1 MRVKL
6 LLLHITIVFINSCD
20 DERLTLA
27 DLDGT
32 YEGNFIRS
40 SPYAKYA
47 PAQVTLT
54 FANGQFQGAN
64 EKTKY
69 PAICNGTYEVE
80 GDKVE
85 FINACIWTAEFD
97 WSLILSGEF
106 YIEFEANTLTLQR
119 KNGDITDLYQ
129 LKRK

>member
-6 LLLHITIVFINSCD
+6 LLLLITIVFINSCD

-54 FANGQFQGAN
+54 FAKGQFQGAS

-85 FINACIWTAEFD
+85 FINTCIWTAEFD